1 MNALLAELDP
11 DERARAAVGYITLP
25 AARTYC
31 AWLNAQTQTAERPR
45 RYRLPTEDEWEHA
58 CRAGGSGRFA
68 YGDDAEFVR
77 FFANC
82 NGSAPRWHLAGQHM
96 PNWYGLFDLHGGLW
110 EWTESQQAGLGQTA
124 FVYRG
129 GAFYSPAVRCRCAQ
143 RNYGSP
149 DIADSY
155 RGCVWCW
162 SFSNDARSSMDHH
175 RAGAVA
181 GELRHGGSR
190 PADRDQL
197 CPDQPAPHALR
208 GLADSRP
215 RCHRCV
221 GLLFHRAI
229 AAGCHARHR
238 FLDTVNDAC
247 PDALDLQI
255 LLYDR
260 VNGDLPIGLDP
271 DETVT
276 DAPVV
281 AGALRNVPA
290 CSVQPLETFTVVNWD
305 TDDDTG
311 RVKLAQATPIEQV
324 LRATDF
330 LGNADAVWEILNTDS
345 TLAAEAPPAAAP
357 GQPIRGQVVAP
368 DGAPWEGVGVL
379 VRTRWRSN
387 LDLANPAAD
396 SGFGDPIDFTF
407 TDADGNFSF
416 TRPAGAYRVEVFADD
431 LIFSPASADVEV
443 PQTALVFI
451 AEAIP

>member
-1 MNALLAELDP
+1 MMRGRAWTIIALAPWLASCGTEGLDQPIETSFALTNLHRTRYVALRIRTHDATDASAYFSTALLP
-11 DERARAAVGYITLP
+11 P
-25 AARTYC
+25 
-31 AWLNAQTQTAERPR
+31 
-45 RYRLPTEDEWEHA
+45 
-58 CRAGGSGRFA
+58 
-68 YGDDAEFVR
+68 
-77 FFANC
+77 
-82 NGSAPRWHLAGQHM
+82 
-96 PNWYGLFDLHGGLW
+96 
-110 EWTESQQAGLGQTA
+110 
-124 FVYRG
+124 
-129 GAFYSPAVRCRCAQ
+129 GAT
-143 RNYGSP
+143 
-149 DIADSY
+149 
-155 RGCVWCW
+155 
-162 SFSNDARSSMDHH
+162 
-175 RAGAVA
+175 
-181 GELRHGGSR
+181 
-190 PADRDQL
+190 
-197 CPDQPAPHALR
+197 
-208 GLADSRP
+208 
-215 RCHRCV
+215 
-221 GLLFHRAI
+221 
-229 AAGCHARHR
+229 ARHR

-330 LGNADAVWEILNTDS
+330 LGNPDAVWEILNTDS

-357 GQPIRGQVVAP
+357 GQPIRGRVVAP